1 MKKIDITPFDMQK
14 KPVKEKWFL
23 TPIKWALAFPDTL
36 MRGLKVNKVNMEGL
50 KPPYLLL
57 ATHHAFI
64 DFKVQT
70 RAIFPHSAT
79 YVVAVDGFIGKEWL
93 LRNVGGIGK
102 RKFTPQDKVL
112 FKHIK
117 YSLETLKVITTLYA
131 ESAYS
136 VIGTTAILPDSLA
149 KMVKLLNQP
158 VVVLNMHGN
167 FLTQPNYLMPK
178 QRKIKLKADLTQV
191 INKDEVKVLS
201 VEDIRG
207 RIEKAFE
214 YDEWQYQFDNKI
226 AIKDKQRANHLNR
239 VLYQC
244 QNCFKEHQM
253 EAKGT
258 KIWCNSCGD
267 THELDIYGRLN
278 NVNGMTK
285 YQHVPDWFEAQRAFV
300 KNQLINNEYLFEDE
314 VYIDSLRNS
323 KGFVRLKNGYLKH
336 SKEGIHL
343 TGEDFDGPLNLF
355 RESNSLYSIHIEFNF
370 KRSDGQRADAI
381 IISTEN
387 DTYYCYP
394 IHKKD
399 VITKVRFAVEE
410 AHKLIKTRELI

>member
-36 MRGLKVNKVNMEGL
+36 IRRLKINKVNMEGL

-70 RAIFPHSAT
+70 RAIFPHTAT

-117 YSLETLKVITTLYA
+117 YSLETLKVITTIYA

-178 QRKIKLKADLTQV
+178 QRRIKLKADLTQV
-191 INKDEVKVLS
+191 IKKEEVRALS
-201 VEDIRG
+201 VEDIRSK
-207 RIEKAFE
+207 IEKAFE

-258 KIWCNSCGD
+258 KIWCNSCGE
-267 THELDIYGRLN
+267 THELDIYGRLH
-278 NVNGMTK
+278 NVSGTTK
-285 YQHVPDWFEAQRAFV
+285 YEHVPDWFEAQRAFV
-300 KNQLINNEYLFEDE
+300 KNQLINNEYLFEDD

-323 KGFVRLKNGYLKH
+323 KGFLRLKDGHLKH
-336 SKEGIHL
+336 DKEGIHL
-343 TGEDFDGPLNLF
+343 TGEDFEGPLDLF
-355 RESNSLYSIHIEFNF
+355 RESISLYTIHIEFNF
-370 KRSDGQRADAI
+370 KRSDGKRADAI
-381 IISTEN
+381 VISTEN

-394 IHKKD
+394 INKKD
-399 VITKVRFAVEE
+399 VVTKIRFAVEE
-410 AHKLIKTRELI
+410 AHKLIKQDI

>member
-23 TPIKWALAFPDTL
+23 TPLKWALAFPDTL
-36 MRGLKVNKVNMEGL
+36 IRRLKVNKVNMEGL

-178 QRKIKLKADLTQV
+178 QRKIKIKADLTQV
-191 INKDEVKVLS
+191 INKDEVKFLS

-244 QNCFKEHQM
+244 QNCFEEHQM
-253 EAKGT
+253 EAKDT

-278 NVNGMTK
+278 NVKGKTK

-370 KRSDGQRADAI
+370 KRSDGQRSDAI
-381 IISTEN
+381 IISTDN

-410 AHKLIKTRELI
+410 AYKLVKQGI

>member
-1 MKKIDITPFDMQK
+1 
-14 KPVKEKWFL
+14 
-23 TPIKWALAFPDTL
+23 
-36 MRGLKVNKVNMEGL
+36 
-50 KPPYLLL
+50 
-57 ATHHAFI
+57 
-64 DFKVQT
+64 
-70 RAIFPHSAT
+70 
-79 YVVAVDGFIGKEWL
+79 
-93 LRNVGGIGK
+93 
-102 RKFTPQDKVL
+102 
-112 FKHIK
+112 
-117 YSLETLKVITTLYA
+117 
-131 ESAYS
+131 
-136 VIGTTAILPDSLA
+136 
-149 KMVKLLNQP
+149 MVKLLNQP

-178 QRKIKLKADLTQV
+178 QRRIKLKADLTQV
-191 INKDEVKVLS
+191 IKKEEVRALS
-201 VEDIRG
+201 VEDIRSK
-207 RIEKAFE
+207 IEKAFE

-410 AHKLIKTRELI
+410 AHKLIKS